1 MNNKQAC
8 YSVMKTLRL
17 NKFISRSGIT
27 SVRGAEDLI
36 AQGRVLVNGETV
48 SEPGTIVNPEIDV
61 VHVDGEHVTVLK
73 KKHYYRFY
81 KPKGVVSTMSDPE
94 GRSSIDEYTS
104 ELSIRV
110 FPAGRLDFDADGLMI
125 LTNDGDAANA
135 LMHPSSKLPKT
146 YQVKISGS
154 LTPRETE
161 RFAQGVKID
170 RKKTLP
176 AKIRLL
182 EKRPGNSWY
191 EVTIREGRNRQ
202 IKKMFSVFKKRV
214 LKLRRVSIGPIQL
227 EGLAPGEIQKF
238 TTEEKK
244 RFLELISSVESK
256 RS

>member
-1 MNNKQAC
+1 
-8 YSVMKTLRL
+8 MKTLRL
-17 NKFISRSGIT
+17 NKFISRSGLT
-27 SVRGAEDLI
+27 SVRGAEELI
-36 AQGRVLVNGETV
+36 SQGRVLINGEVAT
-48 SEPGTIVNPEIDV
+48 EPGMIIDPAADV
-61 VHVDGEHVTVLK
+61 VHVDGEQVLALK

-94 GRSSIDEYTS
+94 GRPSIDEYTS
-104 ELSIRV
+104 DLSVRV
-110 FPAGRLDFDADGLMI
+110 FPAGRLDYDADGLMI
-125 LTNDGDAANA
+125 LTNDGDTANA

-154 LTPRETE
+154 LTPREIE
-161 RFAQGVKID
+161 RFAGGVTID

-202 IKKMFSVFKKRV
+202 IKKMFSVFNKRV

-238 TTEEKK
+238 TSEERK
-244 RFLELISSVESK
+244 RFLEFISSAPTK

>member
-1 MNNKQAC
+1 
-8 YSVMKTLRL
+8 MKTLRL
-17 NKFISRSGIT
+17 NKFISRAGIA
-27 SVRGAEDLI
+27 SVRGADDLI
-36 AQGRVLVNGETV
+36 SLGRVLVNGETV
-48 SEPGTIVNPEIDV
+48 TEPGMMVDPATDV
-61 VHVDGEHVTVLK
+61 VHVDGERVTALK

-104 ELSIRV
+104 ELSVRV
-110 FPAGRLDFDADGLMI
+110 FPAGRLDYDADGLMI

-154 LTPRETE
+154 LTPREVE
-161 RFAQGVKID
+161 RFATGLKID
-170 RKKTLP
+170 GKKTLP

-182 EKRPGNSWY
+182 KKRPGNSWY
-191 EVTIREGRNRQ
+191 QVTITEGRNRQ

-227 EGLAPGEIQKF
+227 EGLAPGEVQKF
-238 TTEEKK
+238 TPEERK
-244 RFLELISSVESK
+244 RFLELVSSADTK